1 MQLFKYKKSYLFD
14 ASDNLPLGSKNKA
27 VKIFLILLCGVLI
40 FANCSTSSR
49 IYIVRH
55 AEKDSIGQDPNL
67 TAEGL
72 QRAIDLADYM
82 SNKKIRNIYS
92 TNTNRTKQTA
102 APLSERKGM
111 KIQVYVND
119 TLQKFLY
126 RILESGNN
134 ALIVAHSNTSLRM
147 LKELSLTPGI
157 KTIPEDDYDNLFIVT
172 LKSRSGPSGF
182 NLKLKETT
190 YGKKSP
196 VPKD

>member
-1 MQLFKYKKSYLFD
+1 MIMK
-14 ASDNLPLGSKNKA
+14 
-27 VKIFLILLCGVLI
+27 ILLISFSVVLI
-40 FANCSTSSR
+40 FSQCTSSK

-55 AEKDSIGQDPNL
+55 AEKDSVGQDPNL
-67 TAEGL
+67 TPAGI

-82 SNKKIRNIYS
+82 GNKKIKNIYS

-102 APLSERKGM
+102 GPLSERKGL
-111 KIQVYVND
+111 KIQVYEND

-134 ALIVAHSNTSLRM
+134 ALIVGHSNTSIRM

-157 KTIPEDDYDNLFIVT
+157 KSIPDDDYDNLFIIT

-182 NLKLKETT
+182 RLKLKETT

-196 VPKD
+196 APGNQPGKP